1 MSQFENLKLKNQLC
15 FALYAATSAI
25 TRAYR
30 TQLIKVGLTYTQYL
44 VLMVL
49 WEVDGLNVK
58 DIAKELH
65 ADSATIT
72 PLLKRLETQ
81 GFVTRVRSIVDE
93 RIVNVF
99 LTKNGR
105 DIQSQVAEMQKGIAC
120 QTGLADDEFIELRS
134 SLHALIDSINN
145 NQPELEAAA

>member
-1 MSQFENLKLKNQLC
+1 MAQFENLKLKNQLC

-25 TRAYR
+25 TKAYR

-49 WEVDGLNVK
+49 WETDGLNVK

-65 ADSATIT
+65 LDSATIT
-72 PLLKRLETQ
+72 PMLKRLETE
-81 GFVTRVRSIVDE
+81 GFVTRKRSAVDE

-99 LTKNGR
+99 LTNHGR

-120 QTGLADDEFIELRS
+120 QTGLPEDQFIELRS
-134 SLHALIDSINN
+134 SLNELVDNINI
-145 NQPELEAAA
+145 NQPELEVAA

>member
-1 MSQFENLKLKNQLC
+1 MTQFENLKLKNQLC

-30 TQLIKVGLTYTQYL
+30 TKLIKVGLTYTQYL

-49 WEVDGLNVK
+49 WEKDGLSVK

-65 ADSATIT
+65 LDSATIT
-72 PLLKRLETQ
+72 PLLKRLETE
-81 GFVTRVRSIVDE
+81 GFVTRERSLIDE

-99 LTKNGR
+99 LTNHGR

-120 QTGLADDEFIELRS
+120 QTGLLDDQFIELRS
-134 SLHALIDSINN
+134 SLHELIDNINI
-145 NQPELEAAA
+145 NQPELEVAA

>member
-1 MSQFENLKLKNQLC
+1 MAQFENLKLKNQLC

-25 TRAYR
+25 TKAYR

-49 WEVDGLNVK
+49 WEADGLNVK

-65 ADSATIT
+65 LDSATIT
-72 PLLKRLETQ
+72 PMLKRLETE
-81 GFVTRVRSIVDE
+81 GFVTRKRSAVDE
-93 RIVNVF
+93 RVVNIF
-99 LTKNGR
+99 LTDHGR

-120 QTGLADDEFIELRS
+120 QTGLPEDQFIELRS
-134 SLHALIDSINN
+134 SLHELVDNINI
-145 NQPELEAAA
+145 NQPELEVAA